1 MPNKLLKNSL
11 LLLNFIFILI
21 SLFYFNKFFI
31 LYIIVFLAIL
41 LHSLKEAEK
50 TKSKIINH
58 QISFNKIEED
68 KYEIKEQEISNLGSF
83 IKRNINDFYFW
94 YFSPNKDIL
103 LTSIQMEVL
112 NEKLKELNNLT

>member
-41 LHSLKEAEK
+41 FHSLKEAEK

-58 QISFNKIEED
+58 QIAFNKIEED
-68 KYEIKEQEISNLGSF
+68 KYEIKEHEISNLGSF
-83 IKRNINDFYFW
+83 IKRNINDFNFW

>member
-41 LHSLKEAEK
+41 FHSLKEVEK

-58 QISFNKIEED
+58 QIAFNKIEED

-83 IKRNINDFYFW
+83 IKRNINDFNFW

-103 LTSIQMEVL
+103 LTSIQMEVI
-112 NEKLKELNNLT
+112 NEKLKKLNNLI

>member
-41 LHSLKEAEK
+41 FHSLKEVEK

-58 QISFNKIEED
+58 QISFNKIEKD

-103 LTSIQMEVL
+103 LTSIQMEVI
-112 NEKLKELNNLT
+112 NEKLKELNYLT

>member
-41 LHSLKEAEK
+41 LHSLKEVEK

-83 IKRNINDFYFW
+83 IKRNINDFNFW

-103 LTSIQMEVL
+103 LTSIQMEVV

>member
-41 LHSLKEAEK
+41 FHSLKEVEK

-103 LTSIQMEVL
+103 LTSIQMEVI

>member
-41 LHSLKEAEK
+41 FHSLKEAEK

-58 QISFNKIEED
+58 QIAFNKIEED
-68 KYEIKEQEISNLGSF
+68 KYEIKEHEISNLGSF
-83 IKRNINDFYFW
+83 IKRNINDFNFW

-103 LTSIQMEVL
+103 LTSIQMEVI
-112 NEKLKELNNLT
+112 NEKLKELNNLI

>member
-41 LHSLKEAEK
+41 FHSLKEAEK

-58 QISFNKIEED
+58 QIAFNKIEED
-68 KYEIKEQEISNLGSF
+68 KYEIKEHEISNLGSF
-83 IKRNINDFYFW
+83 IKRNINDFNFW

-103 LTSIQMEVL
+103 LTSIQMEVI

>member
-31 LYIIVFLAIL
+31 LYIIVFLTIL
-41 LHSLKEAEK
+41 FHSLKEAEK

-83 IKRNINDFYFW
+83 IKRNINDFNFW